1 MEKINLNSLNLTN
14 NKTTST
20 FDFNGQNIEV
30 LNYLP
35 IEDKYD
41 LVMITL
47 QKSEEDGYYNP
58 MKLDMFFHLH
68 LVYMYT
74 NIAVDGDM
82 EETEIYDLLETS
94 GLLAK
99 VVDVMEDSEY
109 NELYHYLET
118 TKDEVMTFKNTTAAV
133 ISKVINDLPKNAAL
147 AAEIV
152 QNFNPEQYE
161 AVANFATA
169 ANGGRPINL
178 GALGNIG
185 AVLESAKQPA
195 LTVVE

>member
-1 MEKINLNSLNLTN
+1 MEKINLNSLNLT
-14 NKTTST
+14 KDRTTST

-30 LNYLP
+30 LKYLP

-99 VVDVMEDSEY
+99 VVDAMEDSEY

-118 TKDEVMTFKNTTAAV
+118 TKDEVMTFKNTTAAI
-133 ISKVINDLPKNAAL
+133 ISKVINDLPKNAAM
-147 AAEIV
+147 AAQIV

-161 AVANFATA
+161 AVTNFATA

-185 AVLESAKQPA
+185 AVLESAKPA